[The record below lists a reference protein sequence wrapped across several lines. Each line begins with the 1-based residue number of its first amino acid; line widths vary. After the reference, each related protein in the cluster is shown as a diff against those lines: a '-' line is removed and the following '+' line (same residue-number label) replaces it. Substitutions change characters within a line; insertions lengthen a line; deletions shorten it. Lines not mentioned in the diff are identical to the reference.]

1 MTRRTLFRI
10 LAGILTGTQKV
21 FSPSA
26 KIRPTLTINRL
37 PCFAQRMIE
46 EQYVHA
52 RLAAGRPMIEIQGI
66 YNHALSNQVETI
78 EALQK
83 IQWQRIE
90 AAATPEERNQCIAD
104 AFFRF

>member
-1 MTRRTLFRI
+1 
-10 LAGILTGTQKV
+10 
-21 FSPSA
+21 
-26 KIRPTLTINRL
+26 
-37 PCFAQRMIE
+37 
-46 EQYVHA
+46 
-52 RLAAGRPMIEIQGI
+52 MIEIQGI